1 MPMSD
6 RLALAATTALVL
18 ALSAAPVAAYAQAA
32 YDFDLPAQPLADT
45 LRAIGSRAGVNVA
58 FDPAVVRGRQAP
70 ALRGS
75 YSPRDALARALD
87 GSGLTLRTTTGGAFL
102 VEAVPLAAAAGD
114 ESTTVDQLVVTGTHI
129 RDAAPT
135 SPVITIDRTEI
146 ERNGY
151 ATVQDVVAK
160 TPQNFSGTTAATP
173 GVTGGNVG
181 FSNQI
186 DLRGLGSEATLTL
199 VNGRRVAGAAGDQG
213 RAVDISMIPLAAV
226 ERVDIL
232 TDGASALYGSD
243 AIGGVVNLVLRDDY
257 DGAEVSAQYGY
268 NEAGADSF
276 LLGGVFGARWST
288 GRLVVA
294 GQYDGREALRYD
306 AIGITTLDFTDRG
319 GGDFRISTFGNP
331 GTLLPAGFFGGQP
344 FATITGPGGSP
355 VFFAALPADDGRN
368 LDPGDLA
375 LNQFNFSDPVPVD
388 ATPRQRNGALFA
400 TIEQDVGPVTLF
412 ADAAVSSRESRLRTF
427 AYFDYL
433 FVPTS
438 NAFSPFLEPVM
449 VGYDLDELGPITNFA
464 DNLGWFVNAG
474 GRGSLGFGDW
484 TWEAVGTLSEDKT
497 TTTTANFVDSAE
509 LNARLASSDPS
520 FAFNP
525 FGDGTGQSAGVID
538 AIRQDQ
544 GFRAHSAL
552 RSASALFQGGLF
564 EGPGGTVRLALGA
577 ELRSEELSG
586 HTEVDG
592 VVTQELFTNSS
603 RDVRSV
609 YGELY
614 APIVGPQ
621 NAVPGIQELALSLAA
636 RYDDYSDFGGT
647 TNPKVGVRWRP
658 FDGFVVKANYG
669 TSFRAPSLRELH
681 FVAFTFPNI
690 PVFDP
695 NAPGGPAQVFIDL
708 TQGGNPNL
716 RQETAQTWT
725 VSAEYRPPALDGL
738 RLSANYFHIDYN
750 DRIRGVIDGISFPLL
765 LQFEDSLPPGIVV
778 RDAGGVLQSIN
789 LTNINSAA
797 TVLSGFDL
805 AAGYNWSTDGWGSFD
820 LGASAT
826 FVNQVRRPTHRG
838 LAGAGPEGQ
847 GRQSARL
854 EGPPD
859 PGLEPRPLGREPGG
873 QSRRRPGQ
881 RRPGSGDHRAAPSTA
896 RPRSTPSSASPPRR
910 RTAPGSMASPSGS
923 ARPTCSTKGRPSST
937 GATAAVSTP
946 RTT

>member
-1 MPMSD
+1 MPLSD
-6 RLALAATTALVL
+6 RLALAAGTALTL
-18 ALSAAPVAAYAQAA
+18 ALLAAPVAAYAQVA

-58 FDPAVVRGRQAP
+58 FDPAAVRGRQAP

-75 YSPRDALARALD
+75 YNARDALARVLD
-87 GSGLTLRTTTGGAFL
+87 GSGLTLRTTAGGAFL
-102 VEAVPLAAAAGD
+102 VEPAPLADAAGD
-114 ESTTVDQLVVTGTHI
+114 EGSTVVDQLVVTGTHI

-135 SPVITIDRTEI
+135 SPLITIDRAEI

-160 TPQNFSGTTAATP
+160 TPQNFGGTTAATP
-173 GVTGGNVG
+173 GITGGNVG

-276 LLGGVFGARWST
+276 QVGGVFSARWNG

-294 GQYDGREALRYD
+294 GQYDGREALRFD
-306 AIGITTLDFTDRG
+306 QIGITSTDFTDMG
-319 GGDFRISTFGNP
+319 GGDFRIATFGNP
-331 GTLLPAGFFGGQP
+331 GTLLPAGFFAGQP

-355 VFFAALPADDGRN
+355 VFSAALPGGDGRN
-368 LDPGDLA
+368 LLISDLA
-375 LNQFNFSDPVPVD
+375 LNQFNFSEALPVD
-388 ATPRQRNGALFA
+388 ATPRQRNGAVFA
-400 TIEQDVGPVTLF
+400 TVEQEVGPVTLF
-412 ADAAVSSRESRLRTF
+412 ADAAISQRESRLSSF
-427 AYFDYL
+427 PFFNYL
-433 FVPTS
+433 FVLPS
-438 NAFSPFLEPVM
+438 NAFSPFLEPVL
-449 VGYDLDELGPITNFA
+449 VGYELKELGPIINTA

-474 GRGSLGFGDW
+474 GRGGLGFGDW
-484 TWEAVGTLSEDKT
+484 TWEVVGTLSEDRT
-497 TTTTANFVDSAE
+497 DTASLNFVDSAE
-509 LNARLASSDPS
+509 LNARLASPDPS

-525 FGDGTGQSAGVID
+525 FGDGTGQSPGVID

-544 GFRAHSAL
+544 GFRAESAL
-552 RSASALFQGGLF
+552 RSATALFQGGVFDL
-564 EGPGGTVRLALGA
+564 PGGTVRLAVGA

-592 VVTQELFTNSS
+592 VVDTVLFPQFS
-603 RDVRSV
+603 RDIRSI
-609 YGELY
+609 YAELY
-614 APIVGPQ
+614 APIVGAD
-621 NAVPGIQELALSLAA
+621 NAVPGIRELALSLAA

-658 FDGFVVKANYG
+658 SDGLTLKANYG

-681 FVAFTFPNI
+681 FVSFTFPNI

-695 NAPGGPAQVFIDL
+695 NAPGGPSQVFIDL

-716 RQETAQTWT
+716 KEETAKTWT
-725 VSAEYRPPALDGL
+725 VSAELRPPSLEGL
-738 RLSANYFHIDYN
+738 RLQASYFHIDYDN
-750 DRIRGVIDGISFPLL
+750 RIRGVIDGINFPLL
-765 LQFEDSLPPGIVV
+765 LQFEDTLPPGIVV
-778 RDAGGVLQSIN
+778 RDAGGALQSIN

-797 TVLSGFDL
+797 TVLSGF
-805 AAGYNWSTDGWGSFD
+805 
-820 LGASAT
+820 
-826 FVNQVRRPTHRG
+826 
-838 LAGAGPEGQ
+838 
-847 GRQSARL
+847 
-854 EGPPD
+854 
-859 PGLEPRPLGREPGG
+859 
-873 QSRRRPGQ
+873 RPGRRLQLVDRRVGQLRLQ
-881 RRPGSGDHRAAPSTA
+881 RLGDLYRTSTRTSSSPAPRCWT
-896 RPRSTPSSASPPRR
+896 
-910 RTAPGSMASPSGS
+910 
-923 ARPTCSTKGRPSST
+923 
-937 GATAAVSTP
+937 
-946 RTT
+946 